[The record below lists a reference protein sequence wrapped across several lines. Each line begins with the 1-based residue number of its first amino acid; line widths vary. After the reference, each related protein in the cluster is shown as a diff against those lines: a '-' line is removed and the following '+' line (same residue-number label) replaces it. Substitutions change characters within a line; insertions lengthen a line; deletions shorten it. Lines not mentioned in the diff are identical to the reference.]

1 MKKFVFGFILLGLLV
16 SCNNF
21 FEKESVWSD
30 SFGNKIIYDWGFG
43 DASIIYTNSTGKELK
58 LCNYAYA
65 DANERVILEVS
76 PDSSKVC
83 LLFTSSSNVDVYPLG
98 CGLRIYQLSNTG
110 NDLSLKGTSKNY
122 VLRNPIS
129 QKTRKSL
136 HDNGIKVN
144 YQIFQSAST
153 DFLIS
158 KQERMQIPFKN
169 SPIEIYNDTCCMSN
183 SLN

>member
-1 MKKFVFGFILLGLLV
+1 MLLILMNQIFIT
-16 SCNNF
+16 CF
-21 FEKESVWSD
+21 FLSHKY
-30 SFGNKIIYDWGFG
+30 SFKI
-43 DASIIYTNSTGKELK
+43 K
-58 LCNYAYA
+58 C
-65 DANERVILEVS
+65 
-76 PDSSKVC
+76 
-83 LLFTSSSNVDVYPLG
+83 
-98 CGLRIYQLSNTG
+98 
-110 NDLSLKGTSKNY
+110 TSKNY

-136 HDNGIKVN
+136 HDNGIMVN

-183 SLN
+183 SLNQY

>member
-1 MKKFVFGFILLGLLV
+1 MLLKPNLLSDISVTSPKSMIEVGRIINDNTKWNCDWIPFILL
-16 SCNNF
+16 
-21 FEKESVWSD
+21 
-30 SFGNKIIYDWGFG
+30 
-43 DASIIYTNSTGKELK
+43 NSG
-58 LCNYAYA
+58 
-65 DANERVILEVS
+65 
-76 PDSSKVC
+76 SKV
-83 LLFTSSSNVDVYPLG
+83 TAIQYYYKEDMMNIESSVMKEKLQEIG
-98 CGLRIYQLSNTG
+98 KLTG
-110 NDLSLKGTSKNY
+110 GISVIPIIPDELIKDKYLYKGTSKNY

>member
-1 MKKFVFGFILLGLLV
+1 MILL
-16 SCNNF
+16 
-21 FEKESVWSD
+21 
-30 SFGNKIIYDWGFG
+30 
-43 DASIIYTNSTGKELK
+43 SIM
-58 LCNYAYA
+58 
-65 DANERVILEVS
+65 
-76 PDSSKVC
+76 
-83 LLFTSSSNVDVYPLG
+83 
-98 CGLRIYQLSNTG
+98 
-110 NDLSLKGTSKNY
+110 GTSKNY